1 MTHPSHAQ
9 MLNAMGMNGQGPL
22 IPGGG
27 APNMPKGAMGGQVR
41 NMNVGRQGVAI
52 QQQNPAVAKTPSSLK
67 GKLVVNQ

>member
-22 IPGGG
+22 IPGG
-27 APNMPKGAMGGQVR
+27 ASNMQKGAMGGQVR
-41 NMNVGRQGVAI
+41 NMNVGRQGVTI
-52 QQQNPAVAKTPSSLK
+52 QQQQTAAVAKTPSSLK